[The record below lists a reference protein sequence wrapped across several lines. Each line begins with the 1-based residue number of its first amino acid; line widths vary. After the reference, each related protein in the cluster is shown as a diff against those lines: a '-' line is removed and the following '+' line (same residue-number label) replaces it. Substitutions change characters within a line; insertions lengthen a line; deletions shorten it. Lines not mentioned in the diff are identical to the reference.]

1 MQATS
6 PVVRDS
12 LTSLSEETTRTEKE
26 AQKLLRETRPLIVDT
41 LNEVREVTHTSNSL
55 LSQIRDLI
63 SPWLEPAS

>member
-12 LTSLSEETTRTEKE
+12 LTSLSEETTRTERE
-26 AQKLLRETRPLIVDT
+26 AQKLLRDTRPLIVDT

>member
-12 LTSLSEETTRTEKE
+12 LTSLSEETKRTERE
-26 AQKLLRETRPLIVDT
+26 AQKLLRDTRPLIVDT

>member
-12 LTSLSEETTRTEKE
+12 LTSLSKETTRTERE
-26 AQKLLRETRPLIVDT
+26 AQKLLRDTRPLIVDT

-63 SPWLEPAS
+63 SP